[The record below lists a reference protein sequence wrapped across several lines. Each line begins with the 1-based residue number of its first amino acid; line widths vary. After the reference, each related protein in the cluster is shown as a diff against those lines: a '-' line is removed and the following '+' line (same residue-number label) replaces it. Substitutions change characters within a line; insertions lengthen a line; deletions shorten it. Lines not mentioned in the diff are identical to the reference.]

1 MSSPPGLAPA
11 GSSTYTS
18 NTMSVGDGTWDTSR
32 TTFLLPN
39 LVGLNFATMRY
50 NGRLAALCGLH
61 QSLTQA
67 GMGNRFRDLHGY
79 HNLILAHGIMAA
91 LTFLLFVPSA
101 IMLMRFKRHRSD
113 ALRYHVW
120 LQILT
125 FLLVTAIII
134 LGFVA
139 VGPKRNLT
147 NPHHGI
153 GLAIYVMIV
162 FQFLGGA
169 WIRHKLRKKRPS
181 YGLMRVLVSLHS
193 VEPSAWLTSGVASPL
208 AWTDHCT
215 SWHRQVALGLTVYGS
230 PKALFVLYA
239 LAVFV
244 LVLTYFVLTYRDD
257 KHGGSDYDDRYS
269 YSYGSG
275 SVVEDRRRRG
285 GGFSNLVKA
294 GAAGAGIAALTSRFR
309 NRSRSRSRHRAEP
322 EVVGSRRH
330 SLDGTIDEKYSQYG
344 RDPGHEG
351 GWRDRLLKVGAVAGA
366 AGLAKKYLDRRR
378 DRDRDSDVGNYG
390 PPLGAATAINP
401 DPVERLEEGRPLP
414 SNHHP
419 LNQPLNH
426 RRSTSS
432 MSYDTS
438 YISASQEGRGHGLR
452 NAVAGLGAFGLAR
465 NIFKGRRERK
475 EQKRLDD
482 MREQERRDRIEN
494 RRLTGDGFPRRNGRR
509 GSLTTSSF
517 TDSTEGRPHHDPG
530 LPPPI
535 PAGTFPIGAGVPGA
549 AVAGHSRDRV
559 QPGPPPPANIPP
571 PPRGPV
577 VGPVSMPPIPPDPQG
592 GLFHQESSASSA
604 DGPNHRRRRSGRNSA
619 AAAGAAGLAAGEASN
634 RRDRRHSASLGEG
647 SPASPPV
654 SVKVKMHSDGRHVT
668 LRRLPE
674 DEAAAERAARR
685 KDRNGRRRGDSA
697 SSLSGAGSGGER
709 WRRTEALERQQ
720 AEQMRLESDRL
731 AAARNQAQN
740 QPLPVPIPPPPPI
753 PGSSTGPLPPTGSVS
768 SPGNYDTEA
777 SADYANNRRRRRAE
791 RAQAKQARAAAG
803 GHRVEFT

>member
-1 MSSPPGLAPA
+1 
-11 GSSTYTS
+11 
-18 NTMSVGDGTWDTSR
+18 MSVGDGTWDTTR
-32 TTFLLPN
+32 NTFLLPN

-50 NGRLAALCGLH
+50 NG
-61 QSLTQA
+61 
-67 GMGNRFRDLHGY
+67 MGNRFRDLHQY
-79 HNLILAHGIMAA
+79 HNLILAHGVMAA

-101 IMLMRFKRHRSD
+101 IMLMRFKRHRLN
-113 ALRYHVW
+113 ALRFHVW

-125 FLLVTAIII
+125 FLLSTVIIV
-134 LGFVA
+134 LGFIA
-139 VGPKRNLT
+139 VGPKRSLT

-153 GLAIYVMIV
+153 GVALYVMIV

-169 WIRHKLRKKRPS
+169 WIRHKLKKKRPS
-181 YGLMRVLVSLHS
+181 YGLMRTLLHH
-193 VEPSAWLTSGVASPL
+193 WLGRTIALLGIA
-208 AWTDHCT
+208 
-215 SWHRQVALGLTVYGS
+215 QVALGLTLYGS

-239 LAVFV
+239 LAVF
-244 LVLTYFVLTYRDD
+244 LLILAYFILTYRDD
-257 KHGGSDYDDRYS
+257 KHGDLDYDDRYS

-275 SVVEDRRRRG
+275 SVVEDRRRHG

-309 NRSRSRSRHRAEP
+309 NRSRSRSRHRGEP

-330 SLDGTIDEKYSQYG
+330 SLDETIDEKYSQYG

-366 AGLAKKYLDRRR
+366 AGLANKYFGRRR
-378 DRDRDSDVGNYG
+378 DRDGDSDVGNYG
-390 PPLGAATAINP
+390 PPLGGATAINP
-401 DPVERLEEGRPLP
+401 DRMERLEEGRPLP
-414 SNHHP
+414 SNQHP

-426 RRSTSS
+426 RTSTSS
-432 MSYDTS
+432 MSYDS

-475 EQKRLDD
+475 EQKRLDAI
-482 MREQERRDRIEN
+482 REQQRRDRTTN
-494 RRLTGDGFPRRNGRR
+494 RHLTGDGFPRRGGRR

-535 PAGTFPIGAGVPGA
+535 PAGTFPAGVGAPGVA
-549 AVAGHSRDRV
+549 AAALQGDRNP
-559 QPGPPPPANIPP
+559 PGPPPPANFPPPANIPP
-571 PPRGPV
+571 PPRDPV
-577 VGPVSMPPIPPDPQG
+577 VQPVSMPPMPPDPQG

-604 DGPNHRRRRSGRNSA
+604 NGRHHRRRRSGRNPTT
-619 AAAGAAGLAAGEASN
+619 GAATLAAGEASN
-634 RRDRRHSASLGEG
+634 RADRHQSAGLGEG

-674 DEAAAERAARR
+674 EEAAAERAARR
-685 KDRNGRRRGDSA
+685 KDRHGRRRGDSA
-697 SSLSGAGSGGER
+697 TSLSGVGSSGER
-709 WRRTEALERQQ
+709 WRRNEASERQQ
-720 AEQMRLESDRL
+720 AEQMRLESERL
-731 AAARNQAQN
+731 AAARYQAQT
-740 QPLPVPIPPPPPI
+740 QPVPVPGPPPPPI
-753 PGSSTGPLPPTGSVS
+753 PSSSTGPPPPTSNIS

-791 RAQAKQARAAAG
+791 RAQAKQAQRAAG
-803 GHRVEFT
+803 GNSVEFT